1 MPDLEA
7 WGHEV
12 AIGGGGESVGSRA
25 ERLGAGSI
33 RGEEPLC
40 MTRRFELLHVP
51 LPLACG
57 LVGNLRAVIELPVL
71 AMLHPREDLLLCC
84 AVALQLV
91 GDDDPRP
98 IRQPLQ

>member
-12 AIGGGGESVGSRA
+12 ALGGSGESVASRA

-33 RGEEPLC
+33 RGQEPRR

-51 LPLACG
+51 LPLTCG
-57 LVGNLRAVIELPVL
+57 LVGRLRAVVER
-71 AMLHPREDLLLCC
+71 AMWAMFDAR
-84 AVALQLV
+84 
-91 GDDDPRP
+91 
-98 IRQPLQ
+98 